1 MFNFKLIKKILILVT
16 AIPSVLLFIFFVT
29 QFKTNL
35 KIKNFEIV
43 SAFDVS
49 PSRNSE
55 IDVANNVAST
65 QSNISFQYKLI
76 GYRSGG
82 SDASVIVK
90 KSNKEFVVSI
100 GQKLEGVFELIE
112 VNQNEVIFKDGNKL
126 YKIENLVGKY

>member
-1 MFNFKLIKKILILVT
+1 MFNFKLIKKIIILVI
-16 AIPSVLLFIFFVT
+16 AIPSILLLIFFGT
-29 QFKTNL
+29 QLNINP
-35 KIKNFEIV
+35 KINSFEILNV
-43 SAFDVS
+43 VDVNAS
-49 PSRNSE
+49 GNSQIE
-55 IDVANNVAST
+55 ELNNDSSK

-126 YKIENLVGKY
+126 YKIENLVGK

>member
-16 AIPSVLLFIFFVT
+16 VIPSVLLFIFFVT

-55 IDVANNVAST
+55 IDMANNVAST

-126 YKIENLVGKY
+126 YKIENLVGK

>member
-1 MFNFKLIKKILILVT
+1 MFNFKLIKKILILVI
-16 AIPSVLLFIFFVT
+16 AIPSVLLFIFFVS

-126 YKIENLVGKY
+126 YKIENLVGK

>member
-1 MFNFKLIKKILILVT
+1 MFNFKLIKKIIILVI
-16 AIPSVLLFIFFVT
+16 AIPSILLLIFFGT
-29 QFKTNL
+29 QLNINP
-35 KIKNFEIV
+35 KINIFQILNV
-43 SAFDVS
+43 VDVNAS
-49 PSRNSE
+49 GNSQIE
-55 IDVANNVAST
+55 ELNNDSSK

-112 VNQNEVIFKDGNKL
+112 VNQNEVIFKDGDKL
-126 YKIENLVGKY
+126 YKIENLVGK

>member
-1 MFNFKLIKKILILVT
+1 MFNFKLIKKILILAT

-112 VNQNEVIFKDGNKL
+112 VNQNEVIFKDGDKL
-126 YKIENLVGKY
+126 YKIENLVGK

>member
-16 AIPSVLLFIFFVT
+16 AIPSALLFIFFVT

-43 SAFDVS
+43 SAVDVS

-55 IDVANNVAST
+55 IDVGNNVAST

-126 YKIENLVGKY
+126 YKIENLVGK

>member
-55 IDVANNVAST
+55 IDVANNVASA

-126 YKIENLVGKY
+126 YKIENLVGK

>member
-1 MFNFKLIKKILILVT
+1 MFNFKLTKKILILVT

-29 QFKTNL
+29 QFKINPM
-35 KIKNFEIV
+35 IKNFEIV
-43 SAFDVS
+43 SAVDVR

-82 SDASVIVK
+82 LDASVIVK

-126 YKIENLVGKY
+126 YKIENLVGK

>member
-43 SAFDVS
+43 SAVDVS
-49 PSRNSE
+49 PYRNSE

-126 YKIENLVGKY
+126 YKIENLVGK

>member
-55 IDVANNVAST
+55 IDVANNVTST

-126 YKIENLVGKY
+126 YKIENLVGK

>member
-16 AIPSVLLFIFFVT
+16 VIPSVLLFIFFVT
-29 QFKTNL
+29 QFKTNT

-43 SAFDVS
+43 SAVDVS

-126 YKIENLVGKY
+126 YKIENLVGK

>member
-1 MFNFKLIKKILILVT
+1 MFNFKLTKKILILVT

-29 QFKTNL
+29 QFKTNP

-43 SAFDVS
+43 SAVDVR

-82 SDASVIVK
+82 LDASVIVK

-126 YKIENLVGKY
+126 YKIENLVGK

>member
-1 MFNFKLIKKILILVT
+1 MCIRDRILVT
-16 AIPSVLLFIFFVT
+16 AIPSLLLFIFFVT
-29 QFKTNL
+29 QFKTNP

-43 SAFDVS
+43 SAVDVS

-55 IDVANNVAST
+55 IDVANNVASA

-82 SDASVIVK
+82 LDASVIVK

-126 YKIENLVGKY
+126 YKIENLVGK

>member
-1 MFNFKLIKKILILVT
+1 MFNFKLIKKILISVIAL
-16 AIPSVLLFIFFVT
+16 PSVLLFIFFVT

-126 YKIENLVGKY
+126 YKIENLVGK

>member
-1 MFNFKLIKKILILVT
+1 MFNFKLTKKILILVT

-29 QFKTNL
+29 QFKTNP

-43 SAFDVS
+43 SAVNVR

-82 SDASVIVK
+82 LDASVIVK

-126 YKIENLVGKY
+126 YKIENLVGK

>member
-1 MFNFKLIKKILILVT
+1 MFNFKLTKKILILVT
-16 AIPSVLLFIFFVT
+16 AIPSLLLFIFFVT
-29 QFKTNL
+29 QLKTNP

-43 SAFDVS
+43 SAVDVS

-55 IDVANNVAST
+55 IDVANNVASA

-82 SDASVIVK
+82 LDASVIVK

-126 YKIENLVGKY
+126 YKIENLVGK

>member
-1 MFNFKLIKKILILVT
+1 MFNFKLTKKILILVT
-16 AIPSVLLFIFFVT
+16 AIPSLLLFIFFVT
-29 QFKTNL
+29 QFKTNP

-43 SAFDVS
+43 SAVDVR

-82 SDASVIVK
+82 LDASVIVK

-126 YKIENLVGKY
+126 YKIENLVGK

>member
-1 MFNFKLIKKILILVT
+1 MFNFKLIKKILIFVT
-16 AIPSVLLFIFFVT
+16 AIPSALLFIFFVT

-126 YKIENLVGKY
+126 YKIENLVGK

>member
-16 AIPSVLLFIFFVT
+16 VIPSVLLFIFIVT

-43 SAFDVS
+43 SAVDVS

-82 SDASVIVK
+82 LDASVIVK

-126 YKIENLVGKY
+126 YKIENLVGK

>member
-1 MFNFKLIKKILILVT
+1 MFNFKLTKKILILVT

-29 QFKTNL
+29 QFKINPM
-35 KIKNFEIV
+35 IKNFEIV
-43 SAFDVS
+43 SAVDVS

-82 SDASVIVK
+82 LDASVIVK

-126 YKIENLVGKY
+126 YKIENLVGK

>member
-1 MFNFKLIKKILILVT
+1 MFNFKLIKKIIILVI
-16 AIPSVLLFIFFVT
+16 AIPSILLLIFFGT
-29 QFKTNL
+29 QLNIDP
-35 KIKNFEIV
+35 KINNFEILNV
-43 SAFDVS
+43 VDVNAS
-49 PSRNSE
+49 GNSQIE
-55 IDVANNVAST
+55 ELSNDSSK

-112 VNQNEVIFKDGNKL
+112 VNQNEVIFKDGDKL
-126 YKIENLVGKY
+126 YKIENLVGK